1 VIFAIAIAIWLGV
14 ALILCFVLLPYL
26 SAKQIVPK
34 YKIED
39 WGIVFSMWPISFP
52 ALIILYT
59 VILILGGTAFIIM
72 ESSKH
77 IFSRMEKKFQGHVKE
92 DPK

>member
-1 VIFAIAIAIWLGV
+1 MTFIMAIAIWLGV

-26 SAKQIVPK
+26 SAKQIVTK

-52 ALIILYT
+52 ALIIIYMA
-59 VILILGGTAFIIM
+59 VLILGGIAFIIT
-72 ESSKH
+72 ESSKN
-77 IFSRMEKKFQGHVKE
+77 IFSWMEKKFQ
-92 DPK
+92 